1 LSKMPPFLSF
11 PFFFLQSSILMSYL
25 AFVPSY
31 IIISVLQLGTKWH
44 RPRRSLLCTS
54 SVQLQPADTFFL
66 VNISVQSGQF
76 NVFSCSEF
84 LGKF

>member
-44 RPRRSLLCTS
+44 RPTS

-66 VNISVQSGQF
+66 VNMSVQSGQF